1 MILGIFDS
9 GLGGLTVVRR
19 VRALLPNVDIVF
31 LADQAHVPYGDRTT
45 DDLAGLLAQNVAYLA
60 AAGADAIVMGCNT
73 TCAVAAERG
82 WPDVGIPILDLIDA
96 AAEAVAVS
104 GARRVGVLATAA
116 TTRSGAY
123 GNAIRARDSA
133 IHVEEIAA
141 PRLVPLVE
149 AGTLSGPLAR
159 DAVVDAVAGFSQI
172 DALVLACTHYPLL
185 DDEFAAVLG
194 TNVAR
199 IDPAVSQAE
208 RAAAFARVCAG
219 DVGSGATRYLTT
231 GALAPFRRALEIT
244 IGASELDTIEHIS
257 ATLARR

>member
-1 MILGIFDS
+1 VILGIFDS

-19 VRALLPNVDIVF
+19 VRALLPHVDIVF
-31 LADQAHVPYGDRTT
+31 LADQAHVPYGDRTA
-45 DDLAGLLAQNVAYLA
+45 DDLAGLLAQNVAYLT

-82 WPDVGIPILDLIDA
+82 WPDAGMPILDLIDA
-96 AAEAVAVS
+96 AAEAVVVS

-123 GNAIRARDSA
+123 GNAIRARDPA
-133 IHVEEIAA
+133 TYVEELAA

-159 DAVVDAVAGFSQI
+159 DAVADAVAGFSSI

-194 TNVAR
+194 ANVVR
-199 IDPAVSQAE
+199 IDPAVAQAE
-208 RAAAFARVCAG
+208 RAAAFVRNHGG
-219 DVGSGATRYLTT
+219 DTGTGRTRYVTT
-231 GALAPFRRALEIT
+231 GALAPFERAL
-244 IGASELDTIEHIS
+244 GSLGLGRHDVVEHVS

>member
-19 VRALLPNVDIVF
+19 VRALLPSVDIVF
-31 LADQAHVPYGDRTT
+31 LADQANVPYGDRTT

-82 WPDVGIPILDLIDA
+82 WPDAGIPVLDLIDA

-123 GNAIRARDSA
+123 GNAIRARDA
-133 IHVEEIAA
+133 GIHVEELAA

-159 DAVVDAVAGFSQI
+159 EAVVDAVAGFSAI

-185 DDEFAAVLG
+185 DDEFAAILG
-194 TNVAR
+194 ANVVR
-199 IDPAVSQAE
+199 IDPAVAQAE
-208 RAAAFARVCAG
+208 RAAAFARNHSG
-219 DVGSGATRYLTT
+219 DMGTGRARYATT
-231 GALAPFRRALEIT
+231 GALGPFERAL
-244 IGASELDTIEHIS
+244 ASLGLGPHDGVEHVS
-257 ATLARR
+257 VTLVRR